1 MEGSEAVASREASV
15 AEASARSVDQAVA
28 QALASLGV
36 GRTEA
41 RVVVLDPGDPGRIL
55 GFGARKAHV
64 RVSLLADGEEADH
77 SAFAPVSHSAT
88 HDAHPADGSGE
99 TTAVAETARRILGE
113 LLHHMHFDE
122 AHIEVRELEP
132 LTLNVRTPDASDLI
146 GRRGETLRAIQFV
159 VGIMVNKALSQ
170 HVRITIDVDGY
181 RARREVLLR
190 DLAVRFASRV
200 IATGA
205 PVQLEAMPPNER
217 RIIHMTLA
225 EHPEVM
231 TESTGEGDARR
242 IVILPR
248 A

>member
-1 MEGSEAVASREASV
+1 VEASEAVASREASV
-15 AEASARSVDQAVA
+15 VEASARSVDLAVA

-36 GRTEA
+36 GRSEA
-41 RVVVLDPGDPGRIL
+41 RVVILDAGSPGRVL

-64 RVSLLADGEEADH
+64 RVSLLSEGEEPDRLDESPVPYRIATD
-77 SAFAPVSHSAT
+77 SAGDQAP
-88 HDAHPADGSGE
+88 GE
-99 TTAVAETARRILGE
+99 AAAVAETARRILGE
-113 LLHHMHFDE
+113 LLHNMHFDE

-146 GRRGETLRAIQFV
+146 GRRGETLRAIQFI
-159 VGIMVNKALSQ
+159 VGIMVNKALGQ
-170 HVRITIDVDGY
+170 HVRIAIDVDGY

-190 DLAVRFASRV
+190 DLAMRFASRV

-225 EHPEVM
+225 EHPDVV

>member
-1 MEGSEAVASREASV
+1 MASREASV
-15 AEASARSVDQAVA
+15 VEASARSVDQAVA

-36 GRTEA
+36 GRTGA
-41 RVVVLDPGDPGRIL
+41 RVVVLDAGDPGRIL

-64 RVSLLADGEEADH
+64 RVSLLSEGEQADQVDPEPVAHGSAPDEHGAEA
-77 SAFAPVSHSAT
+77 
-88 HDAHPADGSGE
+88 SGE
-99 TTAVAETARRILGE
+99 TTAVAETARRILSE

-146 GRRGETLRAIQFV
+146 GRRGETLRAIQFI
-159 VGIMVNKALSQ
+159 VGIMVNKALGQ
-170 HVRITIDVDGY
+170 HVRISIDVDGY

-217 RIIHMTLA
+217 RIVHMTLA
-225 EHPEVM
+225 EHPDVV

-248 A
+248 S

>member
-15 AEASARSVDQAVA
+15 VEASARSVDQAVA

-41 RVVVLDPGDPGRIL
+41 RVVVLDPGDVGRIL

-64 RVSLLADGEEADH
+64 RVSLLADGEEPDDVNYVPAAH
-77 SAFAPVSHSAT
+77 APAS
-88 HDAHPADGSGE
+88 DGHAGEASSE

-113 LLHHMHFDE
+113 LLHNMHFDE
-122 AHIEVRELEP
+122 AHIEVRDLEP

-146 GRRGETLRAIQFV
+146 GRRGETLRAIQFI
-159 VGIMVNKALSQ
+159 VGIMVNKALGQ

-248 A
+248 T

>member
-1 MEGSEAVASREASV
+1 VANREASAV
-15 AEASARSVDQAVA
+15 EASARSVDQAIA
-28 QALASLGV
+28 QALAALGV
-36 GRTEA
+36 GRNEA
-41 RVVVLDPGDPGRIL
+41 RVVVIDAGDHGRIL

-64 RVSLLADGEEADH
+64 RVSLLAEGEAIDPIDLELIGH
-77 SAFAPVSHSAT
+77 SGATDTTASDAPE
-88 HDAHPADGSGE
+88 E

-113 LLHHMHFDE
+113 LLHNMHFDE

-146 GRRGETLRAIQFV
+146 GRRGETLRAVQFI
-159 VGIMVNKALSQ
+159 VGIMVNKSTGK
-170 HVRITIDVDGY
+170 HVRIIIDVDGY
-181 RARREVLLR
+181 RARREVFLR
-190 DLAVRFASRV
+190 DLALRFASRV
-200 IATGA
+200 VATGA

-225 EHPEVM
+225 EHSDVI

-248 A
+248 T

>member
-1 MEGSEAVASREASV
+1 VASREASV
-15 AEASARSVDQAVA
+15 VEASARSVDQAVA

-36 GRTEA
+36 SRAEA
-41 RVVVLDPGDPGRIL
+41 RVTVLDPGDPGRIL

-64 RVSLLADGEEADH
+64 RVSLLTDGEVPDPTDFVAPSHTPDADGHAGEA
-77 SAFAPVSHSAT
+77 
-88 HDAHPADGSGE
+88 SGE

-113 LLHHMHFDE
+113 LLHNMHFDE

-146 GRRGETLRAIQFV
+146 GRRGETLRAIQFI
-159 VGIMVNKALSQ
+159 VGIMVNKALGQ
-170 HVRITIDVDGY
+170 HVRVTIDVDGY

-225 EHPEVM
+225 EHPDVM

>member
-15 AEASARSVDQAVA
+15 VEASARSVDQAVA
-28 QALASLGV
+28 QALATLGV
-36 GRTEA
+36 GRNEA
-41 RVVVLDPGDPGRIL
+41 RVVVVDAGDPGRIL
-55 GFGARKAHV
+55 GFGARKARV
-64 RVSLLADGEEADH
+64 RVSVLGEGEVADLIDH
-77 SAFAPVSHSAT
+77 PSTV
-88 HDAHPADGSGE
+88 HDAVDGHPNVGSGE

-113 LLHHMHFDE
+113 LLHNMHFDE
-122 AHIEVRELEP
+122 AHIEVRELDP

-146 GRRGETLRAIQFV
+146 GRRGETLRAVQFI
-159 VGIMVNKALSQ
+159 VGIMVNKALGQ
-170 HVRITIDVDGY
+170 HVRIAIDVDGY

-190 DLAVRFASRV
+190 DLALRFASRV

-217 RIIHMTLA
+217 RIIHMALA
-225 EHPEVM
+225 EHPDVM